1 MSKVRTSWT
10 DPHTEPANLYEKMIA
25 INSAVDKWKDGVIRN
40 SKTLNDIADYADNF
54 RNIIGLGFP
63 KIYETYKA
71 TDKAFKAGKNV
82 KELLN
87 KELVGDPKGNDKWNN
102 PNYIF
107 WEATK
112 GNIPVIGKYLTLT
125 ESMSVLHHNLGQIA
139 DDLYRKQLNPLLAE
153 ELILEQKVMN
163 SDQEYSIKKLK
174 TMEMRRD
181 FWKKELETFKMN
193 ESNKY
198 YEEDKLKLQQLEND
212 ILLFKQQSN
221 KNNIGFQFLDRPLK
235 PEEKLY
241 DKLQTIRDSFLMSG
255 KTQADYDNYKKG
267 IIDSTAKIKENQP
280 EMFHVKTIFYENLDK
295 DFYEM
300 ERDQSS
306 ARRALSM
313 LISDYNK
320 GAGSI
325 TKENFIH
332 KLKGII
338 STGKLSSDPEVQDT
352 GDAAER
358 QIFFVEQAEKDKA
371 KKKEHAAEIEANRKA
386 RENYNALKAAS
397 DLAIKEKSLEDESLQ
412 KHLDLNDLKAQADKD
427 VINYRIKDEKAKADL
442 LLDIER
448 QRLEAAAV
456 LEYEYAQKHS
466 ALYAGMQSGFGTM
479 WNEFIVGSRRAKN
492 SWDAVW
498 LSMRNSALN
507 KIGSEAS
514 DYLMQ
519 TIFKG
524 SAGTGGTDKK
534 DGNLLDTI
542 LSYAMYAIPFLAD
555 GAIVHKPTLA
565 MIGEAGPEAVVPLD
579 QMNNTKVIYVQPVIK
594 GNFGVNM
601 HKLQLMLDQNK
612 QMMEELY

>member
-1 MSKVRTSWT
+1 MAKSDKSWLAKEFDSENKVLSDAYKSWG
-10 DPHTEPANLYEKMIA
+10 
-25 INSAVDKWKDGVIRN
+25 KWQDETIKSSELFTQMADYT
-40 SKTLNDIADYADNF
+40 KTLN
-54 RNIIGLGFP
+54 NIVTLGIPRTISRIKAAQEASKNNEMAKTTLNEGKFGN
-63 KIYETYKA
+63 YKKYGA
-71 TDKAFKAGKNV
+71 N
-82 KELLN
+82 
-87 KELVGDPKGNDKWNN
+87 WNN
-102 PNYIF
+102 INDAV
-107 WEATK
+107 ATTVAGAVPIL
-112 GNIPVIGKYLTLT
+112 GNIWNFD
-125 ESMSVLHHNLGQIA
+125 ESLSVLLHNRGQIA
-139 DDLYRKQLNPLLAE
+139 DDRYRANLMPLLNAE
-153 ELILEQKVMN
+153 YQAEQLVM
-163 SDQEYSIKKLK
+163 SKQGTFFEKKLK
-174 TMEMRRD
+174 TMQMRAA
-181 FWKKELETFKMN
+181 FWEKELKTFEWNKG
-193 ESNKY
+193 NKY
-198 YEEDKLKLQQLEND
+198 YEEDKAKYNQVLFDME
-212 ILLFKQQSN
+212 LFKSQQGEFAAS
-221 KNNIGFQFLDRPLK
+221 RAPK
-235 PEEKLY
+235 PDEILY

-267 IIDSTAKIKENQP
+267 IQDSTAKIEKNQP
-280 EMFHVKTIFYENLDK
+280 ELFHVKTVFYENLDK

-371 KKKEHAAEIEANRKA
+371 KKKEHAAEIEADRKA

-427 VINYRIKDEKAKADL
+427 VINYRIKDEKAKAEL

-519 TIFKG
+519 TLFKG
-524 SAGTGGTDKK
+524 TAGTGGTEKK

-542 LSYAMYAIPFLAD
+542 LGYASYIIPFLAD
-555 GAIVHKPTLA
+555 GAIVNKPTLA